1 MSWLKSEIVWRRQDF
16 TWVLLCWQGGRGGFC
31 LSSLSACQTGAGRG
45 SLERSWVRAT
55 EGRQHTDDGPGA
67 AESAETALRRSHSS
81 TLRSDSVG
89 LGVTSGGCLIVTS
102 RRSHDWR
109 DDVIHTPRAHT
120 HTHTFPLHLH
130 TLAKCTNV
138 IPCLFFSG
146 DEDVAVWK
154 QVNLLSLSYSLL
166 SLFNTYICILSYVL
180 SSIFSY
186 CVIYRYSVDIQYI
199 CPVPPAITFWP
210 QGGATWTKT

>member
-1 MSWLKSEIVWRRQDF
+1 MSASVLTGRERR
-16 TWVLLCWQGGRGGFC
+16 LLPLISVCVSDGSRERITGEELGEGHRGETAHGWW
-31 LSSLSACQTGAGRG
+31 AGCCR
-45 SLERSWVRAT
+45 ERWDCVEEVT
-55 EGRQHTDDGPGA
+55 LQHT
-67 AESAETALRRSHSS
+67 AEWQCWAGCHIRRLPYCHKQEVAWLTWWRNTHTARA
-81 TLRSDSVG
+81 
-89 LGVTSGGCLIVTS
+89 
-102 RRSHDWR
+102 
-109 DDVIHTPRAHT
+109 HTHT

-166 SLFNTYICILSYVL
+166 SLFNTYIYILSYVL